1 MQLFVDVFLM
11 WWLMLGWAVVG
22 LVVGAFLVGGFVLIK
37 EWSEQ

>member
-1 MQLFVDVFLM
+1 MQIFIDMFLM

-22 LVVGAFLVGGFVLIK
+22 LVIGVFLVGGFVLIK